1 MAGYSSVFIDS
12 GENYQKQSWRNRCRI
27 LTADGP
33 QDLMVPVVHSSGRAI
48 TQIEVEYTTPWVVK
62 FERAVASAYDSS
74 PFFEFYRDEF
84 FAILDSHPATLWELN
99 SRITEWICRKI
110 GFSGVAGEATASD
123 PVRSSAAHP
132 SQPVGWAPP
141 SNDAEGGTPLGGSTS
156 PATLDLRDAIHPK
169 KPNTILADMGLGH
182 PYWQVFRER
191 FGFTPGL
198 SVLDLLFNEGPDSI
212 LWIKRPERVLLHACC
227 APCSGA
233 VLECLLKE
241 GYKPVVF
248 WSNSNITPREEYDHR
263 ENELLRYAGSLNVP
277 VVEDDYDHSAWLGC
291 VKGLENEPERGSRC
305 LECFKARLLRAA
317 QYASQ
322 HGFTVLATTLASSRW
337 KSLEQVDAAGEWACS
352 QVKGVQWWPRNWRK
366 GGLQERRAQIIKEQ
380 GFYNQNFCGCEFSR
394 TREEL

>member
-33 QDLMVPVVHSSGRAI
+33 QDWMVPVVHSSGRAI

-110 GFSGVAGEATASD
+110 GVTPPKGECPSGS
-123 PVRSSAAHP
+123 
-132 SQPVGWAPP
+132 
-141 SNDAEGGTPLGGSTS
+141 
-156 PATLDLRDAIHPK
+156 DLRDAIHPK

-212 LWIKRPERVLLHACC
+212 LWLKRPERVLLHACC

-263 ENELLRYAGSLNVP
+263 ENELLRYARSLNVP

-291 VKGLENEPERGSRC
+291 VKGLENEPERGTRC

>member
-33 QDLMVPVVHSSGRAI
+33 QDWMVPVVHSSGRAI

-84 FAILDSHPATLWELN
+84 FAILDSHPATLWDLN

-110 GFSGVAGEATASD
+110 SVTPPEGELPKGECPSGG
-123 PVRSSAAHP
+123 
-132 SQPVGWAPP
+132 
-141 SNDAEGGTPLGGSTS
+141 
-156 PATLDLRDAIHPK
+156 DLRDAIHPK
-169 KPNTILADMGLGH
+169 KPNTILAEMGLEH

-212 LWIKRPERVLLHACC
+212 LWIKRPQRVLLHACC

-263 ENELLRYAGSLNVP
+263 ENELLRYARSLNVP

-291 VKGLENEPERGSRC
+291 VKGLENEPERGARC

-317 QYASQ
+317 DYASRN
-322 HGFTVLATTLASSRW
+322 GFTVLATTLASSRW
-337 KSLEQVDAAGEWACS
+337 KSLEQVDAAGEWACAR
-352 QVKGVQWWPRNWRK
+352 VKGVQWWPRNWRK

-380 GFYNQNFCGCEFSR
+380 GFYNQDFCGCEFSR

>member
-1 MAGYSSVFIDS
+1 MVLLSTAFCPPVEYFAVLAGYSSVFIDS
-12 GENYQKQSWRNRCRI
+12 GENYQKQTWRNRCRI
-27 LTADGP
+27 LTGSGP
-33 QDLMVPVVHSSGRAI
+33 QDLMVPVVHGSGRAI
-48 TQIEVEYTTPWVVK
+48 TEIQVEYTTPWVVK

-99 SRITEWICRKI
+99 RQITEWICRKI
-110 GFSGVAGEATASD
+110 GIPA
-123 PVRSSAAHP
+123 
-132 SQPVGWAPP
+132 
-141 SNDAEGGTPLGGSTS
+141 AEGTPSEGRGNN
-156 PATLDLRDAIHPK
+156 LDLREAIHPK
-169 KPNTILADMGLGH
+169 RPNTILADMGLGH

-212 LWIKRPERVLLHACC
+212 LWLQRPKKVLLHACC

-233 VLECLLKE
+233 VLERLLQE
-241 GYKPVVF
+241 GYEPVVF

-263 ENELLRYAGSLNVP
+263 ENELLRYAKSLGVP
-277 VVEDDYDHSAWLGC
+277 VVEDEYDHAAWLGC
-291 VKGLENEPERGSRC
+291 VKGLENEPERGGRC

-317 QYASQ
+317 EYAAGS
-322 HGFTVLATTLASSRW
+322 GFPILATTLASSRW
-337 KSLEQVDAAGEWACS
+337 KSLEQVDEAGEWACS
-352 QVKGVQWWPRNWRK
+352 QVEGVQWWPRNWRK

-380 GFYNQNFCGCEFSR
+380 GFYNQDFCGCEFSR

>member
-1 MAGYSSVFIDS
+1 MLAGYSSVYISS

-33 QDLMVPVVHSSGRAI
+33 KDLMVPVVHSSGRAI

-110 GFSGVAGEATASD
+110 GIK
-123 PVRSSAAHP
+123 
-132 SQPVGWAPP
+132 
-141 SNDAEGGTPLGGSTS
+141 GGTPPGGSTS
-156 PATLDLRDAIHPK
+156 PETLDFRESIHPK
-169 KPNTILADMGLGH
+169 KPNTILADMGLGR

-191 FGFTPGL
+191 YGFTPGL

-212 LWIKRPERVLLHACC
+212 LWLRRPERVLLHACC

-241 GYKPVVF
+241 GYEPVVF

-263 ENELLRYAGSLNVP
+263 ENELLRYARSLNVP

-317 QYASQ
+317 QYAAG
-322 HGFTVLATTLASSRW
+322 HGFPILATTLASSRW
-337 KSLEQVDAAGEWACS
+337 KSLEQVDEAGGWACA
-352 QVKGVQWWPRNWRK
+352 QVEGVKWWPRNWRK

-380 GFYNQNFCGCEFSR
+380 GFYNQSFCGCEFSR

>member
-1 MAGYSSVFIDS
+1 
-12 GENYQKQSWRNRCRI
+12 
-27 LTADGP
+27 
-33 QDLMVPVVHSSGRAI
+33 MVPVVHSSGRAI

-99 SRITEWICRKI
+99 SRITEWVCRKI

-132 SQPVGWAPP
+132 TQPIGWAPP
-141 SNDAEGGTPLGGSTS
+141 SNDAEGGTPLGGSTA
-156 PATLDLRDAIHPK
+156 PATLDLREAIHPK

-212 LWIKRPERVLLHACC
+212 LWLKRPERVLLHACC

-241 GYKPVVF
+241 GYNPVVF

-263 ENELLRYAGSLNVP
+263 ENELLRYARSLNVP

-305 LECFKARLLRAA
+305 LECFKARLFRAA